1 MIKIKPIIF
10 SACAAFVLSFV
21 TALAAKSGFPISLLK
36 AVIFALLFGA
46 IAVGVQFV
54 YARFLTEGAAP
65 VEPRE
70 ESKVMGSKVDLVVSE
85 EDLPEDKDAPAFYVE
100 GKHVIS
106 GDDVAASKASAADES
121 VSVARQNEA
130 LEAAEKVREQKA
142 AENITQKAAEIK
154 AESPAPVAAPA
165 SPAMASASQPVE
177 EEIPQAAEAQPAFSP
192 VNLAQGTA
200 PASPAAASA
209 PSLDGEE
216 LDNLPDI
223 GDFGGG
229 ASESHDE
236 VIEDSEFAEE
246 GANRPRR
253 QTELS
258 DGKVADVK
266 DAPIMAEAIRTILSS
281 ED

>member
-46 IAVGVQFV
+46 LAVGVQFV

-65 VEPRE
+65 VEARE

-100 GKHVIS
+100 GKHVLS
-106 GDDVAASKASAADES
+106 GDDVGANKASAAEEPIS
-121 VSVARQNEA
+121 AAQQNEA

-142 AENITQKAAEIK
+142 AENITQKAAEIAVEK
-154 AESPAPVAAPA
+154 AA
-165 SPAMASASQPVE
+165 PVE
-177 EEIPQAAEAQPAFSP
+177 EAVPQAAEAKPAFSP
-192 VNLAQGTA
+192 VDLAQGTA
-200 PASPAAASA
+200 SASPAAAPA
-209 PSLDGEE
+209 PSSGNEE

-223 GDFGGG
+223 GEFGGG
-229 ASESHDE
+229 SSEAQSE

-246 GANRPRR
+246 GIARPRR

>member
-36 AVIFALLFGA
+36 AVIFALVFGG

-54 YARFLTEGAAP
+54 YAKFLADGAAP
-65 VEPRE
+65 VEARE
-70 ESKVMGSKVDLVVSE
+70 ESKAMGSKVDLVVSE
-85 EDLPEDKDAPAFYVE
+85 EDLPEDKEAPAFYVE
-100 GKHVIS
+100 GKHVLS
-106 GDDVAASKASAADES
+106 GDDVGAGKAYAAGEPFSS
-121 VSVARQNEA
+121 ARQNET
-130 LEAAEKVREQKA
+130 LDAAEKVREQKA

-154 AESPAPVAAPA
+154 AEPSAHVSAPA
-165 SPAMASASQPVE
+165 SPAVEEASLPVE
-177 EEIPQAAEAQPAFSP
+177 EDAPQAAGTQPAFSP

-223 GDFGGG
+223 GDFGG
-229 ASESHDE
+229 ASSEAHDE

-246 GANRPRR
+246 GAAHPRR

-266 DAPIMAEAIRTILSS
+266 DAPVMAEAIRTILSS